1 MLVLDEQLLG
11 RHLEAALGRWY
22 RGPVRFITELRPGSV
37 IKDAAIP
44 ALLRQQHHATFL
56 TIHEP
61 DCWRKV
67 VIDAHVCVVCFA
79 LPDSRTAEISDW
91 LRTVFR
97 LPAFR
102 TKARRM
108 GRSCGSL
115 TEQSATTRI
124 GSGRYEQCHCEAVP
138 HRSCAAQQGHGAD
151 AQERAAHAQR

>member
-1 MLVLDEQLLG
+1 MRVVDAPLLG
-11 RHLEAALGRWY
+11 CHLEATRGRWY

-37 IKDAAIP
+37 ITDDAIP

-61 DCWRKV
+61 DFWRKV

-79 LPDSRTAEISDW
+79 LPDSRTAEISDL

-108 GRSCGSL
+108 GKVLRV
-115 TEQSATTRI
+115 AHR
-124 GSGRYEQCHCEAVP
+124 AVSYDTD
-138 HRSCAAQQGHGAD
+138 R
-151 AQERAAHAQR
+151 ERQIRVVPL